1 MVPMAIDNL
10 QAVLAN
16 IRTFAL
22 SVGRDPNDI
31 ILIGVT
37 KFASVD
43 AVNEAIRA
51 GLSHIAENK
60 VQFAKDKFSRI
71 DVAGKPV
78 TKHMIGH
85 LQTNK
90 AKDAVQL
97 FDMIQSVDSQKL
109 AEEINKRAA
118 AAGKVMDILVQ
129 VDIAR
134 EEQKFGVPEEELDAL
149 LAYLAGLANLRT
161 LGLMVMAPLTEDL
174 KVIRAVFHR
183 AREIF
188 ERLKAASSVSARVEM
203 RYLSMGMSHDYEIA
217 IEEGAN
223 MVRIGTAIFKSE

>member
-1 MVPMAIDNL
+1 MVTDNL

-16 IRTFAL
+16 IRTVAL
-22 SVGRDPNDI
+22 RAQRDPNGI
-31 ILIGVT
+31 VLVGVT
-37 KFASVD
+37 KFASVE
-43 AVNEAIRA
+43 AVGEAVRA
-51 GLSHIAENK
+51 GLGHVAENK
-60 VQFAKDKFSRI
+60 VQLAEEKFSKLA
-71 DVAGKPV
+71 VAGKPV

-90 AKDAVQL
+90 VKDAVQL

-109 AEEINKRAA
+109 ASEINKRAA
-118 AAGKVMDILVQ
+118 ACGKVMDILVQ

-149 LAYLAGLANLRT
+149 LEHLAELTNLRT
-161 LGLMVMAPLTEDL
+161 LGLMIMAPFTDDTA
-174 KVIRAVFHR
+174 VIRSVFYR
-183 AREIF
+183 GREIF
-188 ERLKAASSVSARVEM
+188 ERLKKEKSVPSRVEM

-223 MVRIGTAIFKSE
+223 MVRIGTAIFK